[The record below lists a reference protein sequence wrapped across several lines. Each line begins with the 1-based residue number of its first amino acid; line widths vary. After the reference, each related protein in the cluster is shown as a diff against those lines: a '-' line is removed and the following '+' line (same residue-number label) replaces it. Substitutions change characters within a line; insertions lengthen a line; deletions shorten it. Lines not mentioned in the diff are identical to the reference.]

1 MLYNLVRD
9 AAQTLLFRYQA
20 PEAYRYSPLT
30 ITAILIALGLQLAAA
45 WAPVFGDA
53 PGAIAFF
60 LVSMVL
66 KWWVLSQ
73 VMRSMLHYFG
83 APLMPLSGFILATEA
98 LALPSIIVFYAGGL
112 GILATFWS
120 VWIFWAQAAGL
131 MKMSQVNGLR
141 VLLGYLAYG
150 TVLTLLSSVVLFIFI
165 SMGWIDQEDVQKF
178 AEQFKLLLA
187 PQQ

>member
-1 MLYNLVRD
+1 
-9 AAQTLLFRYQA
+9 
-20 PEAYRYSPLT
+20 
-30 ITAILIALGLQLAAA
+30 
-45 WAPVFGDA
+45 
-53 PGAIAFF
+53 
-60 LVSMVL
+60 
-66 KWWVLSQ
+66 
-73 VMRSMLHYFG
+73 MRSMLHYFG

-141 VLLGYLAYG
+141 VLLGYLAYV
-150 TVLTLLSSVVLFIFI
+150 TVLTLLSSVVLFVFL
-165 SMGWIDQEDVQKF
+165 SMGWIDHEVVQKF